1 MNTNKINIEN
11 ERKIDMKEEFY
22 DGMNSQSQ
30 GEVNAAHE
38 QSQDFNQGRPQE
50 VAPIQENKSQEQ
62 NVYPQERM
70 PGEEQYQRPHYEYQT
85 SYEEQKRQQGQSFV
99 TAIQFITLKKKR
111 KKRKKD

>member
-70 PGEEQYQRPHYEYQT
+70 PGEEQ
-85 SYEEQKRQQGQSFV
+85 
-99 TAIQFITLKKKR
+99 
-111 KKRKKD
+111 